1 MKKKQSLPLLTGSIA
16 AIIILLQAGAAP
28 LAAAGSQPL
37 PWNSSHKNPE
47 VKKAYD
53 EEFKTDV
60 MKEPMYLPGLPL
72 YTGKTKFLS
81 GISFPKVKG
90 GATVNMRF
98 STTDDADTVL
108 NWYRGILSQKP
119 WQMDRG
125 GSVGRSLAARDSKGH
140 IGAVTVFQS
149 RRKGKEWHTEYIV
162 IYKHS
167 EN

>member
-1 MKKKQSLPLLTGSIA
+1 MNRKQSLPQFTGSLA
-16 AIIILLQAGAAP
+16 AIVILLQTCAAP

-37 PWNSSHKNPE
+37 PWNVSHKNPS

-72 YTGKTKFLS
+72 YPGKTKFLS

-98 STTDDADTVL
+98 STTDNADSVL
-108 NWYRGILSQKP
+108 NFYRSVLSQKP
-119 WQMDRG
+119 WQMDRA
-125 GSVGRSLAARDSKGH
+125 GSVGRSLAARDTQGH
-140 IGAVTVFQS
+140 IGGVTVFQS
-149 RRKGKEWHTEYIV
+149 RRKGKEWNTEYIV
-162 IYKHS
+162 IYKHCA
-167 EN
+167 N